1 MEEKDLNVTPS
12 ENKETNA
19 TPNTNATPDLT
30 ELFTKLSEDL
40 GKQMDRYFTSGAKKE
55 AENYGLTAEQMQE
68 AARDF
73 LDKNKTKETLLAEE
87 NENLKQQMKSM
98 KADSTLSNIFSKL
111 EVNTDLKDD
120 LMKMVNV
127 NDFYNEKDELKTDDL
142 EKAFNDVIN
151 RIPSFK
157 KQKDTPNLQFG
168 QDLTH
173 DKQQKK
179 QAKSM
184 EDIAREMLG
193 LTKKNDK

>member
-12 ENKETNA
+12 ENQE
-19 TPNTNATPDLT
+19 TNATPDLT

-157 KQKDTPNLQFG
+157 KQKETHSLQFG
-168 QDLTH
+168 QDLTSE
-173 DKQQKK
+173 KQGRK
-179 QAKSM
+179 QAKSI
-184 EDIAREMLG
+184 EEIAREMMG
-193 LTKKNDK
+193 LAKK